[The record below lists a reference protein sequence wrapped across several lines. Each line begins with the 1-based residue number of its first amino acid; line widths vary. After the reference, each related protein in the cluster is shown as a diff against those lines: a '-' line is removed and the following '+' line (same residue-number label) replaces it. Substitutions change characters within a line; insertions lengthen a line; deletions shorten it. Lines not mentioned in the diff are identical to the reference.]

1 MMMEERRELYSSGG
15 EVLDG
20 SIVCLL
26 DCVDI

>member
-1 MMMEERRELYSSGG
+1 MMGERRELYSSRG

-26 DCVDI
+26 DCVDV